1 MAINSITGDNDLPM
15 ATIASLQILNI
26 ENKPLKVL
34 FKLFDVVS
42 LNLNLSVKF
51 LKPSVNLAKS
61 DPLIESNTSEKAS
74 FTGLTTDNTPSNAFL
89 IPSIKFVRPP
99 KSFQSFNTLLRASAD
114 LLINPVRVSLTLVH
128 KSLASSK
135 SPMIIL
141 QLEAQPVPKA
151 SFKVPIKSVNVLTLV
166 AASVIL

>member
-1 MAINSITGDNDLPM
+1 M
-15 ATIASLQILNI
+15 LNI

-61 DPLIESNTSEKAS
+61 APVIDLNTSEKAS
-74 FTGLTTDNTPSNAFL
+74 LMGLITDNTPSNAFL

-99 KSFQSFNTLLRASAD
+99 KSLQSLNILLRASAD
-114 LLINPVRVSLTLVH
+114 LLINPVRVSLTPVH

-135 SPMIIL
+135 SPMMIL

-151 SFKVPIKSVNVLTLV
+151 SCKVPNKSVNVLTLV